1 MPELEDVYKSLR
13 AAHDAGDVVA
23 AQKLA
28 DYARQLQSEEQPQ
41 ETTALGQAGETLKAI
56 PRGFGRTLLT
66 AAEGAGELADA
77 ATNFVGL
84 ENLIDSGDDNAL
96 VSAARQGQKAI
107 NESWL
112 GVDDAYQDEWLT
124 KFGEGLGSMATF
136 FTPTA
141 ALRLAGLTG
150 RATKTTG
157 ALASAT
163 GSGEQAQR
171 IEQARA
177 EGLDVTGGQE
187 DTAILTGAIIGLSEL
202 APVERILRGI
212 DPGKATDDVKT
223 VIMKRLSSAFAS
235 GGMEA
240 LQETSASL
248 LQDLAEREIYNPDV
262 DFGQEALDSFT
273 IGGAVGF
280 TADLVVNADV
290 HAATLSQTGEPLP
303 AVPTRYR
310 IRLLGALTLASARGR

>member
-1 MPELEDVYKSLR
+1 MPVVEMPNGDLVEFPDDMPDEEIGSFIQSR
-13 AAHDAGDVVA
+13 FPDAFA
-23 AQKLA
+23 
-28 DYARQLQSEEQPQ
+28 PQ
-41 ETTALGQAGETLKAI
+41 ETTALGQVGETLKAI

-96 VSAARQGQKAI
+96 VSAARQGQKAL

-124 KFGEGLGSMATF
+124 KFGAGLGCMATF

-150 RATKTTG
+150 RATKTTA

-187 DTAILTGAIIGLSEL
+187 DTAILT
-202 APVERILRGI
+202 
-212 DPGKATDDVKT
+212 
-223 VIMKRLSSAFAS
+223 
-235 GGMEA
+235 
-240 LQETSASL
+240 
-248 LQDLAEREIYNPDV
+248 
-262 DFGQEALDSFT
+262 
-273 IGGAVGF
+273 
-280 TADLVVNADV
+280 
-290 HAATLSQTGEPLP
+290 
-303 AVPTRYR
+303 
-310 IRLLGALTLASARGR
+310 